1 MNKQLRN
8 WLAVLLLSVLLVG
21 CQEAEEKGTVTEEVK
36 EYTVTD
42 DVGKEVTFKEVP
54 ETIVSLQPSNTEI
67 LFALGVGD
75 KIVGATEYDTYP
87 EEALDIERVSDSMSF
102 NAERILEI
110 NPDVVIAYTT
120 GSEEELKVLEDAGLN
135 LFVIQSALS
144 FEDVYG
150 DIEQLAAVMG
160 VEDKGTDLVKSIQ
173 ENIKGV
179 QDKVASVNEKKKVYF
194 EISPSPEIFTTG
206 KNTFQQEVLSNASVE
221 NIFADQEGWIKLSE
235 EDVIKK
241 NPPII
246 LTTVNYV
253 ENPIGEIKARPG
265 WNQLEAVQSD
275 AVYQLDQDIMSRP
288 GPRIG
293 EAVELVAKT
302 VYPELFQ

>member
-8 WLAVLLLSVLLVG
+8 WLAVLLISVFLVG
-21 CQEAEEKGTVTEEVK
+21 CQADKETVSEEIK
-36 EYTVTD
+36 EYSVTD
-42 DVGKEVTFKEVP
+42 DRGKEIIFEEVP

-67 LFALGVGD
+67 LFALGVGE
-75 KIVGATEYDTYP
+75 KIVGVTDYDNYP
-87 EEALDIERVSDSMSF
+87 VEAQDIERISDSMSF

-120 GSEEELKVLEDAGLN
+120 GSEEELKVLENAGLN
-135 LFVIQSALS
+135 VFVIQSALS

-150 DIEQLAAVMG
+150 DVAQLASVMG
-160 VEDKGTDLVKSIQ
+160 IEEKGTDLVNSIRDT
-173 ENIKGV
+173 IKGV
-179 QDKVASVNEKKKVYF
+179 QDKVAVVNEKKEVYF

-206 KNTFQQEVLSNASVE
+206 KDTFQQEVLNNASVN

-235 EDVIKK
+235 EDVIKR

-253 ENPIGEIKARPG
+253 EDPIGEIKARPG
-265 WNQLEAVQSD
+265 WGQLEAVQSN
-275 AVYQLDQDIMSRP
+275 AVFQLDQDIMSRP

-302 VYPELFQ
+302 VYPELFK